1 MRPVPASRARFPW
14 WRALVAFAALVLSA
28 YAHAQF
34 VRTHGTQIVDDDGKP
49 LLLTGP
55 NLGNWLVFEGYML
68 DVDVRGWSTPSGFR
82 AGIRHAL
89 GGDEQRTRQ
98 FVQKWRDSYVTA
110 ETLRQIKALGFNSVR
125 VPFSY
130 DLFWNGTS
138 LTDEGFQ
145 YFDRIIQYCR
155 SNAMYVQFDMHT
167 APGYQNP
174 GHHSDNPHE
183 QVRESVRFW
192 ADWSNVQLAARIWG
206 HIAKRYADEPVIWSW
221 DLINEPV
228 TRNEQEKAR
237 LEASYR
243 VMGAAI
249 RAVDRNHILSIQGDW
264 WGSDFG
270 PLNDKWDERLVFQT
284 HHYPNQGIK
293 EPHDTRPGGLG
304 ERLRKAQSV
313 GVPLWLGEFGENT
326 PEVLRDIADWASRNS
341 VGYAPWS
348 FKRIE
353 TDRALWSIRKTPGYQ
368 TVIDYI
374 KRGTYPAKPPGEP
387 PANAFADLMTFS
399 DLTRNGEPN
408 VDLVPSFAEAVRP

>member
-1 MRPVPASRARFPW
+1 M
-14 WRALVAFAALVLSA
+14 LAALATLMVGVQ
-28 YAHAQF
+28 AHAQF
-34 VRTHGTQIVDDDGKP
+34 LRTQGTQIVDANSRP
-49 LLLTGP
+49 LVLIGP

-68 DVDVRGWSTPSGFR
+68 DVDVSGWRTPSGFR
-82 AGIRHAL
+82 AGVKHAL
-89 GGDEQRTRQ
+89 GGDEQRTGE
-98 FVQKWRDSYVTA
+98 FVRKWRNSYVTA

-125 VPFSY
+125 VPFPY
-130 DLFWNGTS
+130 DLFWNGAS
-138 LTDEGFQ
+138 LTDDGFE

-155 SNAMYVQFDMHT
+155 DHDMYVQFDMHT

-192 ADWSNVQLAARIWG
+192 ADWSNVELAARIWG
-206 HIAKRYADEPVIWSW
+206 HIAKRYANEPVIWSW

-228 TRNEQEKAR
+228 TRNEREKSR
-237 LEASYR
+237 LEESYR

-264 WGSDFG
+264 WGSDFAA
-270 PLNDKWDERLVFQT
+270 LDDKWDDHLVFQT
-284 HHYPNQGIK
+284 HHYPAQGIK
-293 EPHDTRPGGLG
+293 EPHDTKPGGLG
-304 ERLRKAQSV
+304 ERLRRAREL

-326 PEVLRDIADWASRNS
+326 PDVLRDMADWAKRNS

-368 TVIDYI
+368 RVVDYI
-374 KRGTYPAKPPGEP
+374 KRGTYPATPPGAP
-387 PANAFADLMTFS
+387 PPSAFTDLMTFI

-408 VDLVPSFAEAVRP
+408 VGFVPSFAEAVTP